1 MVSIPLIPVEDLA
14 TSAEAAPLCKSTP
27 GTLSS
32 WRRDGVHVEG
42 REFIKSG
49 NRVLYI
55 KPILLAWLI
64 LRNAPDRYLAFV
76 KQYLISVGLTPADEV
91 KQTRKRPT
99 ALSTALGTEKEHVSE
114 TAVPS
119 SKMKLPSP
127 PPRRIY

>member
-55 KPILLAWLI
+55 KPILVAWLI
-64 LRNAPDRYLAFV
+64 LRNVPDRYLAFV
-76 KQYLISVGLTPADEV
+76 KQYLISVGMNPADDIQQA
-91 KQTRKRPT
+91 KKRLT
-99 ALSTALGTEKEHVSE
+99 VLSTASGSRKEHVSE
-114 TAVPS
+114 TAVS
-119 SKMKLPSP
+119 NSKMKLPSP
-127 PPRRIY
+127 PPRRF